1 MRLNGRWVAF
11 GLLPALLLEI
21 ALLAYMLS
29 PLSQM
34 RFDQNATLLLIIP
47 FYVTAFLAPAVCL
60 IYAHSL
66 GE

>member
-1 MRLNGRWVAF
+1 MRLNGRGVVF
-11 GLLPALLLEI
+11 GLFFVFLLEI

-34 RFDQNATLLLIIP
+34 RFDQNGTLLLIIP

-60 IYAHSL
+60 IYAHNL
-66 GE
+66 EA